1 MRVIFGLGGKMANS
15 PAHKFGQIIGDLL
28 EEIIAPQLQQFC
40 NERGL
45 YLDKKGTRGAAR
57 SGKKVTW
64 EDKFG
69 NNHDLDFVIE
79 KGGTAQQKGKPLAF
93 IEAAW
98 RRYTKHSRNK
108 AQEIQGAILPIA
120 EKHYWDQP
128 FLGTVLAGEFTGG
141 SLKQMKS
148 SGFKIM
154 YFPYETVVAAFAS
167 VGINAEFDESTPDSH
182 FQRAIN
188 QMEGL
193 SLQQREK
200 LKAHLVQQNSNLMND
215 FLKNLKEALDRKVD
229 RIILIPLHGGES
241 EFQYVEDA
249 RSFIDS
255 YDTGTVSNST
265 FRKFEII
272 VWYSNGNKIEAQFSS
287 KEEISK
293 FLDYVAIA

>member
-1 MRVIFGLGGKMANS
+1 MADS

-28 EEIIAPQLQQFC
+28 EEIMAPQLQLFC
-40 NERGL
+40 NARGL
-45 YLDKKGTRGAAR
+45 YLDKKGTRGTAR
-57 SGKKVTW
+57 PGKKVTW

-79 KGGTAQQKGKPLAF
+79 KGGNPQQKGRPLAF

-120 EKHYWDQP
+120 EKYYWDQP
-128 FLGTVLAGEFTGG
+128 FLGTILAGEFTAG
-141 SLKQMKS
+141 SLTQMQS
-148 SGFKIM
+148 SGFKVM

-188 QMEGL
+188 QIEAL
-193 SLQQREK
+193 NANQRSSLK
-200 LKAHLVQQNSNLMND
+200 NNLIQQNSDLLNSFLTD
-215 FLKNLKEALDRKVD
+215 LKNTLDRQID
-229 RIILIPLHGGES
+229 RIVLIPLHGGENQ
-241 EFQYVEDA
+241 FQSIRDA
-249 RSFIDS
+249 LDFVQNYNTDMISD
-255 YDTGTVSNST
+255 GT

-272 VWYSNGNKIEAQFSS
+272 VWYNNGNRIDAQFSTKDEVFS
-287 KEEISK
+287 
-293 FLDYVAIA
+293 FLNYVATA